1 GANLSYDLALF
12 HTDLDDDIAFINSV
26 TLGRAYFTN
35 IGQTRR
41 RGIDAGLQLKTDH
54 WLAYISYSYI
64 DATYQSGFV
73 EASGSNPAAD
83 ANGNITINPGDRLPG
98 VPMHQGKLGMTWHV
112 TDQW

>member
-83 ANGNITINPGDRLPG
+83 ANGNITIRPGDRLPG
-98 VPMHQGKLGMTWHV
+98 IPANQIKFAADFKV
-112 TDQW
+112 TDK